1 MSFVPE
7 QTPRPS
13 NEDIV
18 IPFTPDLLNELQ
30 HNLSHKDQI
39 ISQLAEKVQQME
51 VKLLSNSK
59 PTQETSNKSKKAP
72 RKSTDKS
79 NANCRMSTKKSKRNL
94 QNKSTNCQQLDKMNC
109 ESRARKN
116 SLQMLQVDHPTGFE
130 NTKLRAH
137 FFA

>member
-13 NEDIV
+13 NEEIV
-18 IPFTPDLLNELQ
+18 IPFMPDLLNELQ

-39 ISQLAEKVQQME
+39 ISQLSKKVQQME

-72 RKSTDKS
+72 RKSPDKS
-79 NANCRMSTKKSKRNL
+79 NSNCRTSAKKSKRNS
-94 QNKSTNCQQLDKMNC
+94 QNKSANCQQLDKIHC
-109 ESRARKN
+109 ESRTRKN
-116 SLQMLQVDHPTGFE
+116 LLHMLQVDNPTGFE
-130 NTKLRAH
+130 HTKVRAH